1 MLPTK
6 KTLKVPLLP
15 QTGGYG
21 FIEPQPHHGSI
32 EEIKDIKVQMTIISG
47 KGFGRVDVIPPND

>member
-6 KTLKVPLLP
+6 KTLRFHCFPANWR
-15 QTGGYG
+15 TW
-21 FIEPQPHHGSI
+21 FIEPQSRTSAS

-47 KGFGRVDVIPPND
+47 KVVWRVDVIPPND